1 MTTGD
6 EHRIDDLIAKL
17 SALSADRRYS
27 GSPARRA
34 ADVFIT
40 PVEVNESHGTGVLL
54 RALFGG
60 DPAVVSLRSADQY
73 GGRADFGISIK
84 LAHANSTRDQVFSR
98 VAEAFRDFDVRR
110 IVCAPYNSSDVS
122 NAIAVHAIYGAPMCA
137 WIMDD
142 QNIELK
148 HIEDQPMRELL
159 ERSSVRFAISP
170 EIRAA
175 YEHKFGLP
183 FYHLPP
189 LVPARMLP
197 ARLHVPDA
205 PPDARHGVMIGN
217 SWSPRALDL
226 LRRTVRDSGVTLSY
240 PGAAARDLGVTF
252 LSESP
257 GIPAEALR
265 KDGIHRHDFLDE
277 PELVAMLR
285 SLWFAVV
292 PSGTLDEFEDR
303 RWLAAMSLPSRLVYM
318 TCVAQIP
325 VIVLGSRDTAAAHFV
340 EKFGIGV
347 NAGYGRESFLKA
359 VEYVTGRDVNL
370 AMRRR
375 ALAISGRFSDAGV
388 GEWIWQSLA
397 RGEPFDQ
404 RFEDLMAG
412 ESLNGPGTR

>member
-17 SALSADRRYS
+17 SALTADRRHS
-27 GSPARRA
+27 GPLARRA

-60 DPAVVSLRSADQY
+60 DPGVISLRSADQY

-84 LAHANSTRDQVFSR
+84 LAHANSARDQVFAR

-142 QNIELK
+142 QNIEQK
-148 HIEDQPMRELL
+148 HIEDEPMRELL
-159 ERSSVRFAISP
+159 ERSSLRLAISP

-197 ARLHVPDA
+197 ARLNVPDA

-217 SWSPRALDL
+217 SWSPRALEL

-240 PGAAARDLGVTF
+240 PGGAARDLG
-252 LSESP
+252 
-257 GIPAEALR
+257 IPIEVLR
-265 KDGIHRHDFLDE
+265 QDGIHPHDFLDE

-325 VIVLGSRDTAAAHFV
+325 AIVLGSRDTAAAHFV

-347 NAGYGRESFLKA
+347 NAGYGRDSFLKA
-359 VEYVTGRDVNL
+359 VEYVTGREVNL

-404 RFEDLMAG
+404 RFEDLMGG
-412 ESLNGPGTR
+412 ESLNGPGIR

>member
-6 EHRIDDLIAKL
+6 EHRIDDLIAQL
-17 SALSADRRYS
+17 SALTADPRHAK
-27 GSPARRA
+27 PPVRRA

-40 PVEVNESHGTGVLL
+40 PVEVNESHGTGLLL

-60 DPAVVSLRSADQY
+60 DPGVVSIRSADQY
-73 GGRADFGISIK
+73 GGRADFGVSIK
-84 LAHANSTRDQVFSR
+84 LPHSNSSRDQVFSR
-98 VAEAFRDFDVRR
+98 VAEALRSFDVRR
-110 IVCAPYNSSDVS
+110 LLCAPYNSSDVS
-122 NAIAVHAIYGAPMCA
+122 TAIAVHGIFGAPMCA

-142 QNIELK
+142 QNIDAK
-148 HIEDQPMRELL
+148 HIEDEPMRELL
-159 ERSSVRFAISP
+159 ERSSLRLAISP

-183 FYHLPP
+183 FYYVPP

-197 ARLHVPDA
+197 TRLQAPDA
-205 PPDARHGVMIGN
+205 PPDAKHGVMIGN
-217 SWSPRALDL
+217 PWSPRSLEL

-240 PGAAARDLGVTF
+240 PGAHARDLGAT
-252 LSESP
+252 
-257 GIPAEALR
+257 IEALR
-265 KDGIHRHDFLDE
+265 EDGIHAHDFLDE
-277 PELVAMLR
+277 PELVAVLR
-285 SLWFAVV
+285 SMWFAVV

-318 TCVAQIP
+318 TCVSQIP

-340 EKFGIGV
+340 EQFGVGV
-347 NAGYGRESFLKA
+347 NASYDRDSFIRA
-359 VEYVTGRDVNL
+359 VEHITGRDVNL

-397 RGEPFDQ
+397 RGEPFDR
-404 RFEDLMAG
+404 RFEDLLAHD
-412 ESLNGPGTR
+412 SCQSARTR